1 MSTTDDKKARAR
13 KWVNGYTVAGTAVVV
28 AVIIPGTT
36 STALAAMEAHMC
48 YAIGKIYKGEDYT
61 MKEAVAVARIVG
73 LVAIAAPMVA
83 LEAANA
89 VPIAGWAVKGTIAG
103 GVGKTAGRT
112 VERDEFK
119 RHFLRDGHHHLLELG
134 FRAEADEPDFAAG
147 RVLGEVRRLKQR
159 VARPRIEDG
168 GQHHFIF
175 QRRPGGRG
183 DGFKRLQ
190 RIGNDA
196 AANNNLIGCAHK
208 ISGWPR
214 KGAKGAKELFS
225 VISLQRFNRLQCPFD
240 ALVLGFVGGAEIRV
254 LQLAHQMIIQASV
267 RPVVRCRCAAAFHS
281 STPGSMW
288 KCRVSVRM

>member
-1 MSTTDDKKARAR
+1 MSTTDEKKARAR
-13 KWVNGYTVAGTAVVV
+13 KWVNGYTVAGTAVVI
-28 AVIIPGTT
+28 AAIIPGTT

-103 GVGKTAGRT
+103 GVGKTAGRA
-112 VERDEFK
+112 VERHEFK
-119 RHFLRDGHHHLLELG
+119 RHFLRHGHHRLLELG
-134 FRAEADEPDFAAG
+134 FRAKADEPDFAAG

-175 QRRPGGRG
+175 QRRPGGRR

-208 ISGWPR
+208 F
-214 KGAKGAKELFS
+214 FS
-225 VISLQRFNRLQCPFD
+225 YGRNSDGVQTRTSNVPNCF
-240 ALVLGFVGGAEIRV
+240 
-254 LQLAHQMIIQASV
+254 
-267 RPVVRCRCAAAFHS
+267 
-281 STPGSMW
+281 T
-288 KCRVSVRM
+288 